1 MFCSRSGAPYIVGRG
16 VNIIRFSTEKD
27 KNFVYNRF
35 SGMFNA
41 IIQTYDL
48 REISMFGGGGYTWSN
63 NHKDPTLEKLYR
75 VLKVHLGPYV
85 GSGGLMTNN

>member
-1 MFCSRSGAPYIVGRG
+1 VVLHILWGGG

-48 REISMFGGGGYTWSN
+48 REISMFGGGGA
-63 NHKDPTLEKLYR
+63 TLGQITTKTP
-75 VLKVHLGPYV
+75 H
-85 GSGGLMTNN
+85 